1 MAYTAGKNSKILA
14 VQQYNNDRL
23 KEKYDKKFSNELKEL
38 GKVSAFKEEFE
49 GIKLENQVFPQIPT
63 IENITE
69 NQFFN
74 EGRKFGYALIAG
86 GFDLEK
92 YNAYTKA
99 REEKETKKH
108 R

>member
-1 MAYTAGKNSKILA
+1 MAYTPGRNSKILA
-14 VQQYNNDRL
+14 AQQYNDDMLR
-23 KEKYDKKFSNELKEL
+23 KKYDKKFSNELKEL
-38 GKVSAFKEEFE
+38 GKVSTFKEEFE

-69 NQFFN
+69 NEYFI

-86 GFDLEK
+86 GFDAEK
-92 YNAYTKA
+92 YNAYI
-99 REEKETKKH
+99 ENTKKH